1 MKESPG
7 SKKLEEV
14 LRSSKIVA
22 GGFLGDDVR
31 SVDQIISEDLAAVE
45 EKGFEAEELAER
57 MREITNEAK
66 MYLGNPVV
74 IEDKLEV
81 VSEDYKGVIVCPWPH
96 SGRFDKRITTVKRLD
111 TGKAIRWTDLN
122 IHLIAKHGFF
132 EGRGARFRI
141 EPVELIEIIF

>member
-1 MKESPG
+1 MKESPD

-14 LRSSKIVA
+14 LRSSKIVT
-22 GGFLGDDVR
+22 GGFLGEDSR
-31 SVDQIISEDLAAVE
+31 SVDQIISEDLAAVD
-45 EKGFEAEELAER
+45 EKGFEAEQLAER
-57 MREITNEAK
+57 MREITKEAK
-66 MYLGNPVV
+66 DYLGNAVV